1 MVGQKIRQYRLLK
14 QLSLEDLTLKLR
26 GQISKMTISKYERS
40 IINPSEQNLVL
51 IAGALDV
58 PVELLLVPSQFKFN
72 LLSFRTKSSMRVRLQ
87 DEIKAYL
94 TVQAEKILALMDRLD
109 PNYFRSLD
117 KLPNFTVSSFEDIE
131 SVAKQI
137 REIWDLGVQPIL
149 NLTEVLESNNIL
161 VLFEERDLVFDG
173 FSAEVSLG
181 DQQVLM
187 GIVFCQKNAP
197 GDRQRFSMA
206 HELGHLFLDVQG
218 ELKAEKAANRFAS
231 AFLLPREL
239 MVNRLGAKRNL
250 ITYKELKKF
259 KDDTG
264 VSIQAI
270 IYRMK
275 DLEIISEAH
284 YKEWFQYLTY
294 AGLRIKEENE
304 LKSESSNR
312 LEKLAIRALTEGFI
326 DPKTAVDDYGLEE
339 SLANSL
345 VSRDKY
351 FDYQLKEK
359 GGKMSKKT
367 SASVA
372 KLASRV
378 LRDGRFSEK
387 SKSLAGSA
395 LSQAEKKRKA

>member
-1 MVGQKIRQYRLLK
+1 
-14 QLSLEDLTLKLR
+14 
-26 GQISKMTISKYERS
+26 
-40 IINPSEQNLVL
+40 
-51 IAGALDV
+51 
-58 PVELLLVPSQFKFN
+58 
-72 LLSFRTKSSMRVRLQ
+72 
-87 DEIKAYL
+87 
-94 TVQAEKILALMDRLD
+94 
-109 PNYFRSLD
+109 
-117 KLPNFTVSSFEDIE
+117 
-131 SVAKQI
+131 
-137 REIWDLGVQPIL
+137 
-149 NLTEVLESNNIL
+149 
-161 VLFEERDLVFDG
+161 
-173 FSAEVSLG
+173 
-181 DQQVLM
+181 M

-218 ELKAEKAANRFAS
+218 ELKAEKGQTDLQVL
-231 AFLLPREL
+231 LLPREL

-312 LEKLAIRALTEGFI
+312 LEKFAIRALTEGFI

-359 GGKMSKKT
+359 GGGIRRLQ
-367 SASVA
+367 VCE
-372 KLASRV
+372 V
-378 LRDGRFSEK
+378 GEYRDGRFSEK